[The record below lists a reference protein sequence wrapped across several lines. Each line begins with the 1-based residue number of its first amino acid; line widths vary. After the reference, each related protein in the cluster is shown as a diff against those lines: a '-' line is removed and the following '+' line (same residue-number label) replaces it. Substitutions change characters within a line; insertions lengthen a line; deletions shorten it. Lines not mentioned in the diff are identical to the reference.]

1 MSNASASRETKSPR
15 KRAGLV
21 ALIMLTAAAVAN
33 ELAVN
38 KAAAATMQQTAEERE
53 LNLEKVGEARLK
65 FLLWSVYDSRLYTPT
80 GQYQNGIRPLKLEIE
95 YLLDVKAD
103 ALVERTQTEWNKM
116 GRNHP
121 RQDEWR
127 QKLGSIWTDINSGD
141 VISLELDQENRS
153 TFRRNG
159 ELLGHIEDPE
169 FGQEFVDIWLSE
181 DCTHPEVRQ
190 ALLGQS

>member
-1 MSNASASRETKSPR
+1 MSNASTSRETKRRR
-15 KRAGLV
+15 KRAGLI

-38 KAAAATMQQTAEERE
+38 KAAAATMQQTAEQQE

-80 GQYQNGIRPLKLEIE
+80 GEYQSGIRPLKLEIE

-116 GRNHP
+116 GREHP
-121 RQDEWR
+121 RHDEWR

-141 VISLELDQENRS
+141 VISLELDSENRS

-181 DCTHPEVRQ
+181 DCTRPEIRQ
-190 ALLGQS
+190 ALLGES

>member
-1 MSNASASRETKSPR
+1 MSNASTSRETKRRR
-15 KRAGLV
+15 KRAGLI

-38 KAAAATMQQTAEERE
+38 KAAAATMQQTAEQRE

-80 GQYQNGIRPLKLEIE
+80 GEYQSGIRPLKLEIE

-116 GRNHP
+116 GRKHP
-121 RQDEWR
+121 RHDEWR

-141 VISLELDQENRS
+141 VISLELDSENRS

-181 DCTHPEVRQ
+181 DCTRPEIRQ
-190 ALLGQS
+190 ALLGES